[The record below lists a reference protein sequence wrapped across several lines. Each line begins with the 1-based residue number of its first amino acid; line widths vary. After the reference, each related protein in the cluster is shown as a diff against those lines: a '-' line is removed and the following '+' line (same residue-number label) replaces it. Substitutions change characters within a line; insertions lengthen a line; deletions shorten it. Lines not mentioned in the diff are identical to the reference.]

1 MDLNLPLAEVSVT
14 SDCCSLATEVLST
27 HDALRYAE
35 IFKVLGDAG
44 RLRILSLIAREG
56 CAPITTTDLVSELN
70 LSQPTIS
77 HHLKKLTEAGLLTR
91 QQSGRKAYYTIA
103 PNPFA
108 QLRTVLELG

>member
-1 MDLNLPLAEVSVT
+1 MDSNLST
-14 SDCCSLATEVLST
+14 SHAPAHPECCSLQTEHLST
-27 HDALRYAE
+27 SDALRYAE

-56 CAPITTTDLVSELN
+56 CAPITTTELVNELN

-77 HHLKKLTEAGLLTR
+77 HHLKKLTEVGLLTR
-91 QQSGRKAYYTIA
+91 QQSGRKAYYTIV
-103 PNPFA
+103 PNLFA